1 MAMLRVPAVVAI
13 TTFLSFAAAAQ
24 QPAPVPQQTARQAL
38 IEMITGGE
46 KGFTKHLTP
55 EVQQALNQKGKSQAA
70 STMKLHSGAFA
81 SAGKGVQ
88 AFDGGSVLLSFAEP
102 GGHSKIEVR
111 VESDDLSGDEDNLGL
126 SIHNF
131 VDGQE
136 QSAEWQALVSRFTVN
151 MRRQEG
157 LWRLNKVT
165 IGVELSLGDPA
176 FIEGILG
183 KGAESTPAGM
193 HVAKPIGHADGSGGS
208 GERTPAAMMPQGVVA
223 MLAVSESMF
232 ARQHPDSG
240 FTCSLSDLAES
251 ATLFGV
257 DPQVITGTYNGYRFA
272 LKGCEG
278 KPAGSFQ
285 LTAEPV
291 VPTPGA
297 EAFCTD
303 ATQNLRTS
311 QDGRGA
317 TCLTAGKVPDGH
329 ALGEDSVIGFS
340 RVTGLATV
348 EDKPKQ

>member
-1 MAMLRVPAVVAI
+1 MAMLKVPAAVAI

-24 QPAPVPQQTARQAL
+24 QPAPAPQQTARQAL

-46 KGFTKHLTP
+46 KGFTRHLTP
-55 EVQQALNQKGKSQAA
+55 EVQQALTQKGKSQAA
-70 STMKLHSGAFA
+70 STMKLYSGAFA

-88 AFDGGSVLLSFAEP
+88 TFDGGSVLVSFAEP
-102 GGHSKIEVR
+102 GSPHTKIEIH

-157 LWRLNKVT
+157 LWRLNRVT

-193 HVAKPIGHADGSGGS
+193 HVAKPIGHADGSGGP
-208 GERTPAAMMPQGVVA
+208 GERTPAAMIPQGVVSI
-223 MLAVSESMF
+223 LAVSESMF
-232 ARQHPDSG
+232 ARQHPDAG

-257 DPQVITGTYNGYRFA
+257 DPQVGTGTYNGYRFA

-329 ALGEDSVIGFS
+329 AVGEDSAIGLS
-340 RVTGLATV
+340 LGAL
-348 EDKPKQ
+348 ESKPKQ